1 MSYVKTKSKQKPFR
15 VSAFK
20 KIDEKISFALPK
32 YGSSRFVFRF
42 FGSLECSR
50 LRNSF
55 CPPAHSEPRTAWR
68 GQNSVRAIFRIHRQ
82 LGKCKFGEVSSRR
95 VLSPPGRVLKGVFWG
110 KGKGF
115 LM

>member
-55 CPPAHSEPRTAWR
+55 CPPAHSEPRFARR
-68 GQNSVRAIFRIHRQ
+68 GANSVRAIFRKHRQ
-82 LGKCKFGEVSSRR
+82 LGKSKFAEVASA
-95 VLSPPGRVLKGVFWG
+95 PPTAGAPVGD
-110 KGKGF
+110 
-115 LM
+115 LMRLFVVKRQKN

>member
-42 FGSLECSR
+42 FSSLGCSR

-55 CPPAHSEPRTAWR
+55 CPPAHSESHEAGR
-68 GQNSVRAIFRIHRQ
+68 GQNSVRAISRIHRQ
-82 LGKCKFGEVSSRR
+82 LAEEV
-95 VLSPPGRVLKGVFWG
+95 GVEPTN
-110 KGKGF
+110 GF
-115 LM
+115 LSRYRLATCCPTIRR